1 MHFAAKVRQKCFQCG
16 LFEFVPLSHFFPS
29 IHDAVLFALHKDE
42 IEEAKRLADR
52 GVRARHDRSSSNLTF
67 IERNSGRRASLF
79 QRNKVS
85 ASLDRRESD
94 SSVGQTS
101 HIEQLLSAD
110 LNKTLHG
117 IFKDGGCDEMLEQ
130 HIDKEETRSES
141 NNEAE
146 NSDENNESFNGVVSN
161 DRFKK

>member
-52 GVRARHDRSSSNLTF
+52 GVRARNDRSSSNLTF